1 MKTLRPQPHPVF
13 GFYGPD
19 SMMWR
24 INREAVLLGAG
35 PTALLLQVAHPL
47 VAEGVARHSTFAQDP
62 FKRLHGT
69 ITTTMDLVF
78 GDGAAAERAVR
89 KLNGIH
95 AGIRGPVED
104 DEGRRIAE
112 SYRALDPE
120 LLLWVQATL
129 IVTSVR
135 AYRRWVGRLTR
146 TELDRF
152 WNEARSVGVRLGIP
166 LSLSPADWP
175 ALTDYWR
182 RMLAPNGPIHVTPTA
197 RALAPIIMRPP
208 IPFVPRVAVD
218 ALALPGLALLPKR
231 LRQEFGIRWDSG
243 RELAAMSLGAAI
255 RGWTRIFPTSLRSMP
270 QARAAFR
277 RAEILTGSEML
288 SRATPERPPVRRSS
302 STGARC
308 PGAQDIAALAYR
320 RTQEPRSR

>member
-1 MKTLRPQPHPVF
+1 MEAPRADPLL

-35 PTALLLQVAHPL
+35 PTALLLQIAHPL
-47 VAEGVARHSTFAQDP
+47 VAEGVAHHSTFAQDP

-69 ITTTMDLVF
+69 ITTTMELVF

-95 AGIRGPVED
+95 AEIRGTVQD
-104 DEGRRIAE
+104 DHARNLAE

-135 AYRRWVGRLTR
+135 AYHRWVGPLTR

-152 WNEARSVGVRLGIP
+152 WHEARSVGVRLGIP
-166 LSLSPADWP
+166 LTLSPADWP
-175 ALTDYWR
+175 ALTAYWR
-182 RMLAPNGPIHVTPTA
+182 GMLAANGPIHVTPTA
-197 RALAPIIMRPP
+197 RGLAPLIMRPP
-208 IPFVPRVAVD
+208 IAFVPGIAVD
-218 ALALPGLALLPKR
+218 ALALPGLSLLPKR
-231 LRQEFGIRWDSG
+231 LRQEFGMGWDSG
-243 RELAAMSLGAAI
+243 RELLAHLLGFGI
-255 RGWTRIFPTSLRSMP
+255 RTWVRSVPRGLRAMP
-270 QARAAFR
+270 QAREAER
-277 RAEILTGSEML
+277 RARL
-288 SRATPERPPVRRSS
+288 VRS
-302 STGARC
+302 G
-308 PGAQDIAALAYR
+308 
-320 RTQEPRSR
+320 

>member
-1 MKTLRPQPHPVF
+1 MEAPRADEIL

-35 PTALLLQVAHPL
+35 PTALLLQIAHPL
-47 VAEGVARHSTFAQDP
+47 VAEGVARHSTFEADP

-69 ITTTMDLVF
+69 IVTTMDLVF

-95 AGIRGPVED
+95 GAIRGPVED
-104 DEGRRIAE
+104 DDARRLAQ

-129 IVTSVR
+129 IVTSIR
-135 AYRRWVGRLTR
+135 AYRRWVAPLTR

-152 WNEARSVGVRLGIP
+152 WAEARSVGVRLGIP

-175 ALTDYWR
+175 ALTAYWR
-182 RMLAPNGPIHVTPTA
+182 GMLAPDGPIHVTPTA
-197 RALAPIIMRPP
+197 RRLAPLILRPP
-208 IPFVPRVAVD
+208 LPLVPGLGID
-218 ALALPGLALLPKR
+218 LLALPGLALLPKR
-231 LRQEFGIRWDSG
+231 LRQEFGIGWDSG
-243 RELAAMSLGAAI
+243 RELLALALGAAV
-255 RGWTRIFPTSLRSMP
+255 RGWTRVVPTSLRSMP

-277 RAEILTGSEML
+277 RTETLSGEMP
-288 SRATPERPPVRRSS
+288 SRAVRESRPGQRPS

-308 PGAQDIAALAYR
+308 LRALDKSAVPCR
-320 RTQEPRSR
+320 RSQAPRSR

>member
-1 MKTLRPQPHPVF
+1 MDTPRADDLL

-35 PTALLLQVAHPL
+35 PTALLLQIAHPL
-47 VAEGVARHSTFAQDP
+47 VAEGVAHHSTFAVDP

-95 AGIRGPVED
+95 AGIRGTVAD
-104 DEGRRIAE
+104 DEARHVAE
-112 SYRALDPE
+112 SYRAMDPE
-120 LLLWVQATL
+120 LLLWVQTTL

-135 AYRRWVGRLTR
+135 AYRRWVGPLTR

-152 WNEARSVGVRLGIP
+152 WHEARAVGVRLGIP
-166 LSLSPADWP
+166 LTLSPADWP
-175 ALTDYWR
+175 ALTAYWR
-182 RMLAPNGPIHVTPTA
+182 RMLAASGPIHVTPTA
-197 RALAPIIMRPP
+197 RALAPMITRPP
-208 IPFVPRVAVD
+208 IAFVPGVAID
-218 ALALPGLALLPKR
+218 ILALPGLSLLPKR
-231 LRQEFGIRWDSG
+231 LRQEFGIGWDSS
-243 RELAAMSLGAAI
+243 RELAAASLGVAI
-255 RGWTRIFPTSLRSMP
+255 RVWTKVVPTSLRSMP

-277 RAEILTGSEML
+277 RAETLRE
-288 SRATPERPPVRRSS
+288 
-302 STGARC
+302 
-308 PGAQDIAALAYR
+308 
-320 RTQEPRSR
+320 

>member
-1 MKTLRPQPHPVF
+1 MPRWLLMDAPRADDLL

-35 PTALLLQVAHPL
+35 PTALLLQIAHPL
-47 VAEGVARHSTFAQDP
+47 VAEGVAHHSTFAQDP

-95 AGIRGPVED
+95 AGIRGTVAD
-104 DEGRRIAE
+104 DEARHVAE
-112 SYRALDPE
+112 SYRAMDPE
-120 LLLWVQATL
+120 LLLWVQTTL

-135 AYRRWVGRLTR
+135 AYRRWVGPLTR

-152 WNEARSVGVRLGIP
+152 WQEARSVGVRLGIP
-166 LSLSPADWP
+166 LTLSPADWP

-182 RMLAPNGPIHVTPTA
+182 RMLSASGPIHVTPTA
-197 RALAPIIMRPP
+197 RALAPMIMRPP
-208 IPFVPRVAVD
+208 IAFVPGAAID
-218 ALALPGLALLPKR
+218 LLALPGLSLLPKR
-231 LRQEFGIRWDSG
+231 LRQEFGIGWDSG
-243 RELAAMSLGAAI
+243 RELLAHVLGFGI
-255 RGWTRIFPTSLRSMP
+255 RTWVRSVPRGLRAMP
-270 QARAAFR
+270 QAREAER
-277 RAEILTGSEML
+277 RARL
-288 SRATPERPPVRRSS
+288 VR
-302 STGARC
+302 TA
-308 PGAQDIAALAYR
+308 
-320 RTQEPRSR
+320 